1 MQTVKAAA
9 ALVNGEVTPALVHA
23 KYGVI
28 RSTATR
34 NTEALMRSHP
44 NIHQDGLES
53 QQVKRAAILIVF
65 GSHDKYP
72 GRIPC
77 TNFERREALYHVAT
91 AAMKIPEAT
100 QRFGVPNQTIK
111 NDVIKL
117 RSILRLD
124 N

>member
-1 MQTVKAAA
+1 
-9 ALVNGEVTPALVHA
+9 
-23 KYGVI
+23 
-28 RSTATR
+28 
-34 NTEALMRSHP
+34 
-44 NIHQDGLES
+44 
-53 QQVKRAAILIVF
+53 
-65 GSHDKYP
+65 
-72 GRIPC
+72 
-77 TNFERREALYHVAT
+77 VAT